1 MPEKGRTLG
10 KELWIEFL
18 TRWKEK
24 LWKFL
29 NWLLEDFS
37 PWLKWLVF
45 DAILTALVGIL
56 ANRYKGLH
64 PLFRAL
70 GRL

>member
-1 MPEKGRTLG
+1 
-10 KELWIEFL
+10 L
-18 TRWKEK
+18 TDIRASAQ
-24 LWKFL
+24 
-29 NWLLEDFS
+29 DFS

-45 DAILTALVGIL
+45 DALLTAMIGFL
-56 ANRYKGLH
+56 ATRYKGLH